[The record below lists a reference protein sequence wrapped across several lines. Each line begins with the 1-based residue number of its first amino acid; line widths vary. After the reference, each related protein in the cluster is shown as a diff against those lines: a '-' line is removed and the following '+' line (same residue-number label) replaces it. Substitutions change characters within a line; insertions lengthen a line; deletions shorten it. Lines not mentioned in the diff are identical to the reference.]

1 MKYGKEGYPGIDKQ
15 VHYKEDIYVGY
26 RHFTTN
32 KVKAQFPFGFGLSYT
47 TFEYGDAQVADGV
60 ITIPV
65 TNAGAMDGD
74 EVVQVYVKA
83 VADVDGPIKSL
94 RGFERVNIK
103 AGETVSVEIP
113 FKADLFNPATGNME
127 QA

>member
-1 MKYGKEGYPGIDKQ
+1 M
-15 VHYKEDIYVGY
+15 
-26 RHFTTN
+26 
-32 KVKAQFPFGFGLSYT
+32 
-47 TFEYGDAQVADGV
+47 

-113 FKADLFNPATGNME
+113 FKADLFNPATGKME
-127 QA
+127 QASGDYIIYYGGTSDEAGLNQITVTL